1 MSSNNSQTAAKI
13 RENNIETLG
22 QDLGEL
28 YTELWQDLARLHLKN
43 EEYLALFSA
52 DPARF
57 ELLNR
62 TAPRFFRL
70 IQSSLWNDIL
80 LGITRISDKRST
92 SGNANLTV
100 HRLPELNLYT
110 DITDDLNLLL
120 IEVNRSTEFAR
131 DWRNRHIAHRDLT
144 LALQDQPAEPLAEA
158 SLNHVNEALSALAK
172 VLNCISQRYQVSTTV
187 FKLGFGSNPYGAK
200 SMLFYLKEGLEATE
214 KKQEMKRSGI
224 KNIAP

>member
-1 MSSNNSQTAAKI
+1 MSFNNSQTAQQI
-13 RENNIETLG
+13 RDNNIETLG
-22 QDLGEL
+22 QCLGEL
-28 YTELWQDLARLHLKN
+28 YTELWQDLTRLHLKN

-62 TAPRFFRL
+62 SAPRFFRL

-80 LGITRISDKRST
+80 LGITRISDKPST

-100 HRLPELNLYT
+100 HRLPELNLHT
-110 DITDDLNLLL
+110 DIADDLNLLL
-120 IEVNRSTEFAR
+120 IQVNRATEFAR

-144 LALQDQPAEPLAEA
+144 LALQDQHAEPLAKA
-158 SLNHVNEALSALAK
+158 SLIQVSEALSALAK
-172 VLNCISQRYQVSTTV
+172 VLNCISQRYQRSMTV
-187 FKLGFGSNPYGAK
+187 FELGFGLSPYGAK
-200 SMLFYLKEGLEATE
+200 SMLFYLKEGLEAAA
-214 KKQEMKRSGI
+214 KKKEMKRFGA